1 MLLKKLEAYGFKSFA
16 DRLSIEFGPGI
27 TAIVGPNGSG
37 KSNITE
43 AIRWVLGEQSAKNLR
58 GHKMEDVI
66 FLGSER
72 RKPLGIAE
80 VSLTL
85 DNYDHKLPL
94 EFSEITITRRVFR
107 SGESEF
113 FINKIPC
120 RLKDICELFSDTGL
134 GREAM
139 SVISQNQVDE
149 ILNNRPE
156 DRRAVFEEAAGITKY
171 KNRKR
176 EAVRRLEETQQNLL
190 RVRDILSELEQQIT
204 PLAEA
209 AAQTEQY
216 ISLEKKFKV
225 LEVKVLCEKIKDITD
240 KMADLQSQ
248 CDGLEDE
255 LSAVNALMAKN
266 DVQRETAQYNL
277 GILENRCQEIEHKLN
292 GWNLEIRQLESNVLL
307 ARERTRNY
315 QEKQQR
321 LCSEIGEY
329 EAKMTGLEQE
339 IVREQTQT
347 DLIRRQLT
355 GYQEQLLGQEKRV
368 TEIHSRVE
376 EGAKNLADSKDAV
389 LDRLHL
395 LAKQRNNLHSARTE
409 AELARRSRE
418 KLRQETAENQQAI
431 EGTVRKQ
438 KDCAAEIREKQD
450 LRTHIDGTMENK
462 RKAYALLMEEQ
473 QQVSSLG
480 EDIQK
485 KLHSYSSRQRVL
497 MDMQKA
503 FEGYHLGVKAVMSHR
518 DAPWSRNVCGIVADL
533 LQVPAEYALAIEIA
547 LGGALQNIIV
557 EDAVT
562 AKAAITFLK
571 KANQGRATFLP
582 LDVIKTGP
590 PRDYEVSAAHADGS
604 LGFAAELVTFD
615 AKYKTAI
622 DSLLGRI
629 IIARN
634 MDAALSIA
642 RKSGFR
648 ARIVTL
654 EGDVISPGGAMTG
667 GSHNK
672 KGSGLLGRRREV
684 EELQAAIV
692 GVQREWEENRQQLN
706 MLAGQTEA
714 LTAEMRGLQEERQQL
729 ELALATLEKEDG
741 QLTEEKNRLEKMRQV
756 LSSETN
762 LQNRT
767 LDDLQV
773 KINHLE
779 GEISTLEA
787 SDRKTQ
793 AAIEIYQREVEEQQ
807 SALQQVTAEMT
818 ETKIRLAAVEQEEI
832 TARRMI
838 ERLCQLKAAHQE
850 EKQVKMREVAENER
864 ALAELAAEIESGQKA
879 CAEVIFQ
886 RDDQHKVLEQCK
898 TDRHQIVAD
907 VNALEKNSRDLR
919 RQNQDLQA
927 KLHELQIKQT
937 HCSYESETK
946 SKYLW
951 ENYGLV
957 WDAVKSEYAETVN
970 IEEAEEKLGV
980 LREEMKAMGPVN
992 MGAVAEYER
1001 VCQRF
1006 EFLSAQAQD
1015 LEQAQVALL
1024 QVISEMDSTMRKQFM
1039 EAFQAI
1045 DRHFSTVFQELFE
1058 GGHAQLQLTNKE
1070 DVLETGVEI
1079 IAQPP
1084 GKKLQNLSLLSGG
1097 ERALTVISLLFA
1109 MLRTKPTP
1117 FCVVDEIDA
1126 ALDEANVNRFA
1137 QFLRNLADHSQFI
1150 VITHRK
1156 STMEYANVMHGIT
1169 MEEQGV
1175 SKLLSVKFMEQA
1187 G

>member
-37 KSNITE
+37 KSNVTE

-66 FLGSER
+66 FVGSER
-72 RKPLGIAE
+72 RKPLGLAE

-85 DNYDHKLPL
+85 DNYDNQLPI

-120 RLKDICELFSDTGL
+120 RLKDIYELFSDTGL

-139 SVISQNQVDE
+139 SVISQNQVDV

-216 ISLEKKFKV
+216 ITLEKRFKA
-225 LEVKVLCEKIKDITD
+225 LEVKVLCQKIKNITK
-240 KMADLQSQ
+240 KMAVLQSQ

-277 GILENRCQEIEHKLN
+277 GILENQCQEMENKIN

-315 QEKQQR
+315 QEQQQR
-321 LCSEIGEY
+321 LRSEIGEY

-339 IVREQTQT
+339 IAREQMQT
-347 DLIRRQLT
+347 ELIRRQLSE
-355 GYQEQLLGQEKRV
+355 YQEHLLGQEERAA
-368 TEIHSRVE
+368 EISSRIE
-376 EGAKNLADSKDAV
+376 EGAKNLADSKDA
-389 LDRLHL
+389 LLERLHL

-409 AELARRSRE
+409 AELARRARE
-418 KLRQETAENQQAI
+418 KLLQETAGNQQSI
-431 EGTVRKQ
+431 DCTVRKQ
-438 KDCAAEIREKQD
+438 QDCAEKIKDKQG
-450 LRTHIDGTMENK
+450 LRARIDETMENR
-462 RKAYALLMEEQ
+462 RKAYGLLIEEQ
-473 QQVSSLG
+473 KHVSLLG
-480 EDIQK
+480 EAVQK
-485 KLHSYSSRQRVL
+485 KLHSHSSRYRVL

-503 FEGYHLGVKAVMSHR
+503 FEGYHLGVKAIMSHR
-518 DAPWSRNVCGIVADL
+518 DAPWSKNVCGVVADL
-533 LQVPAEYALAIEIA
+533 LRVPAEYTMAIEIA

-557 EDAVT
+557 EDAAT
-562 AKAAITFLK
+562 AKAAISFLK

-582 LDVIKTGP
+582 LDVIKAVP
-590 PRDYEVSAAHADGS
+590 PRDYEVNAAHADGS
-604 LGFAAELVTFD
+604 LGFAASLVTFD
-615 AKYKTAI
+615 TKYKTAV

-629 IIARN
+629 IIAQN

-642 RKSGFR
+642 RKSNFR

-672 KGSGLLGRRREV
+672 KGSGLLGRKREV
-684 EELQAAIV
+684 EELQAAV
-692 GVQREWEENRQQLN
+692 VEVQREWEDNRQQLN
-706 MLAGQTEA
+706 LIARQSEA
-714 LTAEMRGLQEERQQL
+714 LTAEMQGLQEEKQHLEL
-729 ELALATLEKEDG
+729 ELAALEKECG
-741 QLTEEKNRLEKMRQV
+741 QLNEEQNRLEKMRQV
-756 LSSETN
+756 FASEIN

-767 LDDLQV
+767 MDNLQE
-773 KINHLE
+773 KISSLE
-779 GEISTLEA
+779 AEIATLEA

-793 AAIEIYQREVEEQQ
+793 EAIEVYQREVEEQQ
-807 SALQQVTAEMT
+807 SALQKVTAEIT

-838 ERLCQLKAAHQE
+838 ERLCRMKAAHQE
-850 EKQVKMREVAENER
+850 EKQAKVQEVAENER
-864 ALAELAAEIESGQKA
+864 LLAELAAEIEEGQKA
-879 CAEVIFQ
+879 CADVIDQ
-886 RDDQHKVLEQCK
+886 RDNQNNALEQCK
-898 TDRHQIVAD
+898 TQRHQIVAN

-919 RQNQDLQA
+919 RRNQDLQA

-937 HCSYESETK
+937 HYSYEFETNN
-946 SKYLW
+946 KYLW

-957 WDAVKSEYAETVN
+957 WDDIKSEYAESVN
-970 IEEAEEKLGV
+970 IEEAEEKLGA
-980 LREEMKAMGPVN
+980 LREEMKALGPVN
-992 MGAVAEYER
+992 MGAVEEYER

-1006 EFLSAQAQD
+1006 EFLSSQAQD

-1024 QVISEMDSTMRKQFM
+1024 QVISEMDTTMRKQFI
-1039 EAFQAI
+1039 EVFQAI
-1045 DRHFSTVFQELFE
+1045 DGHFSTVFQELFG

-1109 MLRTKPTP
+1109 ILRTKPTP

-1137 QFLRNLADHSQFI
+1137 QFLRNLADNSQFI

-1156 STMEYANVMHGIT
+1156 ATMEYATVMHGIT